1 MNMSESKTTNEERLH
16 KQIKDTF
23 HKAFYDTVRQSL
35 ETQDY
40 DHIVRLYTEI
50 QDRLAKILKK
60 NGRAH
65 DRLLSDFDVAFFEQ
79 RLRNNAFDG
88 NSMVSLVNTTF
99 SWIHNLQMPLR
110 DSATAAAKDRVMNS
124 GTTLLEVVPV
134 YIMECHKCIDTL
146 HSDVNDFYENRD
158 HPVVQEMLRRA
169 AGL

>member
-1 MNMSESKTTNEERLH
+1 MSESKSTAEEQLH
-16 KQIKDTF
+16 KQITDTF
-23 HKAFYDTVRQSL
+23 HKAFCDTIRHSL

-40 DHIVRLYTEI
+40 NHIVRLYTEI
-50 QDRLAKILKK
+50 QDRLAKILKQ

-65 DRLLSDFDVAFFEQ
+65 RRLLSDFDVAFFEQ

-88 NSMVSLVNTTF
+88 DSMVSLINTTF

-134 YIMECHKCIDTL
+134 YIVECHKCIDTM
-146 HSDVNDFYENRD
+146 HTDVKEFYENRN

>member
-1 MNMSESKTTNEERLH
+1 M
-16 KQIKDTF
+16 
-23 HKAFYDTVRQSL
+23 
-35 ETQDY
+35 
-40 DHIVRLYTEI
+40 
-50 QDRLAKILKK
+50 LKK

-88 NSMVSLVNTTF
+88 DSMVSLVNTTF

-124 GTTLLEVVPV
+124 GTTLLEVVR

-146 HSDVNDFYENRD
+146 HADVKDFYENRN
-158 HPVVQEMLRRA
+158 HPVVQQMLKEPPVSRSLHVIIIIIIITIKIAILLALLQYFVPCQKINSQVSYTDGRMSFCF
-169 AGL
+169 